1 MLPWA
6 SDSNQRVHSPCS
18 QCHRLLKPG
27 LCSRHLARP
36 ASYYFNLLN
45 PLEGSLWC
53 ARDLHARNNFMTSY
67 QELKVSNP
75 CLHPLLFFL
84 PPFSFSPSF
93 LLFFFQLPPSPVFPS
108 RPSAAPP
115 TFRIACLL
123 EGYCRVMTGSLS
135 PSGISVNAGGGRGD
149 SLTDRLA
156 DKRTDIRCCQLHYNT
171 SSTQ

>member
-75 CLHPLLFFL
+75 CLHPLLLPRLLSPPLLLLPIFL
-84 PPFSFSPSF
+84 TF
-93 LLFFFQLPPSPVFPS
+93 LLP
-108 RPSAAPP
+108 AA
-115 TFRIACLL
+115 
-123 EGYCRVMTGSLS
+123 SLS
-135 PSGISVNAGGGRGD
+135 RLPSSPLGRPPHTSDCVFTRRLLPGEDGIPLAFGDQRQRWEGEGAQSHRQTGRQ
-149 SLTDRLA
+149 A
-156 DKRTDIRCCQLHYNT
+156 D
-171 SSTQ
+171 